1 MDAFRKYVQG
11 VVQKA
16 QPFAYEIS
24 ESFLCITSAFS
35 TVYKSSTTPP
45 PPRNICHSGL
55 LYSVLLY
62 VKCRMLILYLAK
74 HA

>member
-45 PPRNICHSGL
+45 PP
-55 LYSVLLY
+55 
-62 VKCRMLILYLAK
+62 K
-74 HA
+74 HLSQWITLFSTAVCKM